1 MILSETIHIIK
12 NLYGEGLKDIVID
25 RLVLGVFFTGVK
37 LSTGYGG
44 VSYTPI
50 AELHNNPCCGSMSF
64 PKPGAGNFR
73 GTSVHEIL
81 NEPAGSPL
89 LNTVRLVILNALSP
103 PFLTR
108 ERYKITYD
116 RDVLNAADV
125 QSMKK
130 VAMVGAFT
138 PFLDVFKKRSDI
150 ELYVLEKKTQSF
162 REDEAQYYVPSE
174 RAGEIIPRCDTVII
188 TGATVANGTIGQL
201 LTYTRPDA
209 KVIVTGPT
217 VSFLPDALF
226 ERNVKIVGGTI
237 VTNVDRALDLLAEGA
252 GAYQLFGTCVRK
264 INIVREDKSRQDE
277 S

>member
-1 MILSETIHIIK
+1 MILTDTIHIIR
-12 NLYGEGLKDIVID
+12 NLYGESLKDIVIE

-50 AELHNNPCCGSMSF
+50 AELHNNPCCSSMSF
-64 PKPGAGNFR
+64 QKPGAGNFK
-73 GTSVHEIL
+73 GTPVREIL

-103 PFLTR
+103 PFLTA
-108 ERYKITYD
+108 ERYKMTYD
-116 RDVLNAADV
+116 RDVLIAADV
-125 QSMKK
+125 ESMKK

-138 PFLDVFKKRSDI
+138 PFLDVFKKRADI
-150 ELYVLEKKTQSF
+150 ELHVIEKKTQSF

-174 RAGEIIPRCDTVII
+174 KAGEIIPQCDTVII
-188 TGATVANGTIGQL
+188 TGATVANGTIDQL
-201 LTYTRPDA
+201 LTYTNPGA

-226 ERNVKIVGGTI
+226 ERNVGIVGGTI
-237 VTNVDRALDLLAEGA
+237 VTDVDRALDLLAEGA

-264 INIVREDKSRQDE
+264 INIMRGNKSKWKGR
-277 S
+277 